1 MIRRRT
7 EFGLFFLVVAVVLG
21 LATAIG
27 AFQGSPAHAQEKHNG
42 TVSLSTDQTEVYEGA
57 AVVVTLNRNGG
68 PMGQAV
74 NVRVN
79 SWEYNRTTGFG
90 VNPSSQDHNVT
101 IEPGQDTATLTFTA
115 YVDGVSEP
123 GYDVVNISIQEVYNG
138 YQKGSPGQVN
148 IEINDPPSS
157 SAIIGISSS
166 LGTVAEGGIAV
177 FTLHRSG
184 DLSADVTVNL
194 RHDDPHEL
202 LRGNHWDPPPYYT
215 TEYTIQA
222 NDDERDLTLSIPD
235 DQRDVDG
242 QSFTLTVAPSDDYLL
257 GNTGLSTDTTWEV
270 TDNDTAQELEL
281 QFGGNGVSSFDAVN
295 EGDQTLKFV
304 VTRRRQDANGGQ
316 TATFVVRVETD
327 RSGPDPLL
335 DDWTEDVSTGRLF
348 REYPLELAGSETKVA
363 QDIEVIENGSEEG
376 DWSYWASIKTLEDVD
391 GNPITDA
398 QEAEYWTVKQGFREA
413 TVSATDSGGVTG
425 TVDLSTTQ
433 TEVYEG
439 AEVLFTLTR
448 SGGPIGEAR
457 TVEVS
462 VREPN
467 RSPVNP
473 LSTGVSYYATFEPW
487 ESTATLS
494 VVAYVDTETE
504 EVDPDPLEASLT
516 DAGTGYLIGT
526 TNAVV
531 VEINDPPNGSTIVD
545 IPSNSEIVDEGD
557 IATFT
562 LTRSG
567 DTSSNL
573 TVTLEYQ
580 DVHELLRG
588 NHWEPAPQLP
598 TAVTIPAGA
607 ATLDVSV
614 PVPDDQ
620 RDVTGNPRL
629 FWLRVAPSDD
639 YLLGGSGY
647 GPVAGTKV
655 RDNDTAQ
662 ELEFFWG
669 YFSEEDASW
678 EPGES
683 YITCNRSCPGPAE
696 GIFYYEDDRYFQRA
710 AEMEPPWPAHFQVI
724 RRAEDVG
731 QTATFVVRVEH
742 NRGWESPRHAHWP
755 IDPVTGKHYF
765 EFPLTLT
772 GNQRQVVGRI
782 ELLDSGLPDPRDY
795 EYSAEIKR
803 IEDVSNGS
811 VLDLT
816 TEAQYWTVNEKA
828 YHERKNVISPAR
840 PGWPIVYFSDASPD
854 PVMEGQEVTF
864 TLYFQRGNA
873 LEPLEVPV
881 RIWEPNRRGPD
892 GSNPSEQ
899 IHTVVFPA
907 DALTADFVYL
917 PKKTETFTV
926 TVTDDQEY
934 ESSDFL
940 HVELMN
946 SAQLYP
952 GFEDSARV
960 GIVDDDIVGITVGPT
975 AITAVGGRSN
985 EYSVALDT
993 RPSGD
998 VTVTID
1004 GAAGTDLI
1012 VDSSSLTFT
1021 PADWNTA
1028 QTISV
1033 TAVQN
1038 AAPGTV
1044 TLTHTVSSA
1053 DDALYDAETAEDVI
1067 VTILEAPDHPL
1078 VQVGATA
1085 SDQDLT
1091 VAEGGSETYSI
1102 VLSSQPAGDV
1112 TVDIG
1117 GVPGTDLSLDNTSL
1131 TFTDRDWNIPQTVT
1145 VTADQD
1151 ADVVDDTITLTHT
1164 VTSVDD
1170 GYYDGLTAGNVT
1182 VTVTDDDVP
1191 AVAVNFQQGTYTV
1204 VEGATVPVT
1213 VTLSADPK
1221 RTVDVPLTTANQGG
1235 ATGGDY
1241 SDVPSILTF
1250 NSGQTEQIFTF
1261 TAVQDTV
1268 DDNGESV
1275 RLGLGNTLPTG
1286 MFAGNTNESVVSIT
1300 DDDGPPVTVNFE
1312 YEFYTVLEGSTVA
1325 VTVTLSADPERA
1337 VTVPLTAA
1345 NRSGATSDDY
1355 SDVPADLTFNS
1366 GETEKSFT
1374 FTAIED
1380 AVDDEGESVR
1390 LGIGRPLPAGVSA
1403 GTLDQ
1408 AEVSISGERTTH
1420 IQRVNSNGTP
1430 SDNTTVA
1437 GLFTVRV
1444 HFLPSASELAVVDL
1458 EITGG
1463 TAQDILARPISSTNV
1478 WYVIALADDILPDE
1492 EAPTVTVRVPED
1504 VVEGGNPAAEVTYDV
1519 LPSFTA
1525 LLTTAATEPV
1535 TGNFNVT
1542 VTFSE
1547 DVTELPGPT
1556 ESGVWYFSPSEDLVI
1571 THGTYV
1577 RHRKDTDRV
1586 WTITVRPNRSPGLT
1600 TITLP
1605 YGTVATGFDTGVWN
1619 QEASLQVQA
1628 GKRSVAFGQ
1637 AAYTA
1642 DEGAAVT
1649 VTVTLDADPLT
1660 TVEIPL
1666 IVTDQSGAEAGDHSG
1681 ILASLTFNTGE
1692 TEKTFTFSATDDSID
1707 DDGES
1712 VKIAIGTPLPNGIK
1726 RGNTFETT
1734 VSITDYDTA
1743 GVNISE
1749 TSLEIEEGTSADY
1762 RVVLTSEPV
1771 GDVTVTMEG
1780 AAGTDLSLDNATLT
1794 FTPLDWSIPQT
1805 VTVTAN
1811 HDDDAVAEPVATI
1824 THKPSSA
1831 ADSIYEGLGVGG
1843 VEVIVVEDDSVGVTF
1858 NPKTPRVPEGGSRRY
1873 TWVLDSQPTDD
1884 VVVTIKS
1891 LGSVARVTVTPQN
1904 WSSPDARVVFAP
1916 NDTDTIDNSYF
1927 IAYSLSGGDYDRVDV
1942 NNFIYISVDDDPVMR
1957 YSLSEVAPVEED
1969 AGTVRLEIQA
1979 VTNEDGEPR
1988 IDYRLTLAALED
2000 TAEADRDF
2008 EGVQEVLNFAVDD
2021 FVEFVNDN
2029 GQTRYRQTVYF
2040 DFVIHDDLS
2049 AEEEESFLLRLWS
2062 AKGYKW
2068 PAYGVR
2074 ERRVTIIDNDSAGVT
2089 VNPTELTIEEGNSDT
2104 YDVVL
2109 NTEPAGDVTVT
2120 IGGATGT
2127 DLSLDKDTLTF
2138 TDQDWDQPQTVTVT
2152 ADHDSDAVD
2161 EAQVTLTHTASSLD
2175 DGAYDGLDADDV
2187 TVTVTDD
2194 DPQMDYSLVDAG
2206 PFDEDAGTV
2215 RVEVVAV
2222 TNEDGAPSIDYAV
2235 AVQSED
2241 VTTNSGGDYE
2251 EVDETLVFAVADFA
2265 AFTDGAGETR
2275 YRQSVYFD
2283 LVIFDNFYDE
2293 DAETFLLKLSESPG
2307 YEGSVFG
2314 VAQTEVTIND
2324 NDTAG
2329 VTISETS
2336 LDIREGVTA
2345 TYRVVL
2351 DSTPTWRN
2359 ATVTINDPANPEITA
2374 EPDSLIF
2381 NERNWDV
2388 PRIVTVTAGHD
2399 SDGIDEDATS
2409 ITHTVTSDFAQYD
2422 GLDADDVTVTV
2433 TDDDPQMD
2441 YSLVEAEP
2449 VDEDAGTVQ
2458 VEVVAVTNEDGAPS
2472 IDYAVAVQSEDVTA
2486 RSPGDYEE
2494 VDETLVFAV
2503 ADFAAFTDGAGETRY
2518 RQSVYFDLVIVDNFY
2533 DEDAETFLLKLS
2545 ESPGYEGSVFGVPQ
2559 TEVTI
2564 TDDDEPGVSIS
2575 KTSLDIEEGDSDT
2588 YEVEL
2593 DTEPAGN
2600 VMVTIGGTI
2609 GTDLSLDKDT
2619 LTFTEQNWDQ
2629 PQTVTVTADHD
2640 GDAVNEPQVTITHT
2654 ASSDDDTTYDDLRAG
2669 SITVTIT
2676 DDDEPGVSISK
2687 ASLDIEEGDSD
2698 TYEVK
2703 LDTEPAGN
2711 VMVTIGGTIG
2721 TDLSLDKDTLTF
2733 TEQNWDQPQ
2742 TVTVTADHD
2751 GDAVNEP
2758 QVTITHTASSDDDTT
2773 YDDLRAGS
2781 ITVTIT
2787 DDDEPGVSISK
2798 ASLDIE
2804 EGDSD
2809 TYEVKLDTE
2818 PAGNVMVTIGGTIGT
2833 DLSLD
2838 KDTLTFTE
2846 QNWDQPQTVTVTADH
2861 DDDAVNEDPVT
2872 LTHTVTTQ
2880 EGSDYDGVR
2889 AADVAATITDDDD
2902 PRVKVSYEKSSYTV
2916 DEGSSVTVTVK
2927 LDAAP
2932 ERQVIIPIETEDL
2945 GGASN
2950 ADYSGV
2956 PASVTFGP
2964 TDIEN
2969 EITFTAATDSVD
2981 DDEESVKLTFG
2992 STLPDRVSA
3001 GSISETTVSITDD
3014 DVPSVEVSFEQNSYT
3029 VAEGSTVT
3037 VKVKLSAE
3045 PERTVDITLVP
3056 ANQGDTS
3063 DADYSLSATSLTFNS
3078 GDTEKSFTFTA
3089 TDDSDNDDGE
3099 SVKLTFV
3106 NLPAGVSVGTPAETT
3121 VSITDDDV
3129 PAVAV
3134 SFQQNSYNV
3143 AEGSTVTVKVRLSAE
3158 PERTV
3163 DITLVP
3169 ANQGDTSD
3177 ADYSLSATS
3186 LTFNSG
3192 DTEKSFT
3199 FEAADDAED
3208 DDGETVKL
3216 TFVDLPAGVSVG
3228 TPAETT
3234 VSITDD
3240 DVPSVEVS
3248 FEQNSYTVAEGS
3260 GVTVK
3265 VKLNAEPE
3273 RPVDITLVPANQG
3286 GAGNADYSLS
3296 ATSLTF
3302 SPADTSKSFTFT
3314 ATDDSDNDDGE
3325 TVKLTFVNLPAGVS
3339 VGTPAE
3345 TTVSITDD
3353 DVPSVEVS
3361 LPAELL
3367 HRGRGQRRHG
3377 KGEAQRR
3384 AGAAGGH
3391 YAGPGEPGRG
3401 RQRRLLALG
3410 DQPHLQL
3417 RRHRE
3422 ELHLHG
3428 NR

>member
-1 MIRRRT
+1 MIRRHK

-57 AVVVTLNRNGG
+57 EVVVTLNRNGG

-123 GYDVVNISIQEVYNG
+123 GYDVLNVSIQEVSNG

-148 IEINDPPSS
+148 IEINDPPST

-166 LGTVAEGGIAV
+166 VGTVAEGGIAV

-222 NDDERDLTLSIPD
+222 NYDERDLTLSIPD

-270 TDNDTAQELEL
+270 IDDDTAQELEL
-281 QFGGNGVSSFDAVN
+281 QFGENGVSSFDAVN
-295 EGDQTLKFV
+295 EGNNTLKFV
-304 VTRRRQDANGGQ
+304 VSRRQQDADRGQ
-316 TATFVVRVETD
+316 TAPLVVRVETD
-327 RSGPDPLL
+327 RSGPDTLL
-335 DDWTEDVSTGRLF
+335 DDWMEDAASGRLF

-363 QDIEVIENGSEEG
+363 QDIEVIENGSAEG
-376 DWSYWASIKTLEDVD
+376 NWSYWASIKTLEDVD
-391 GNPITDA
+391 GNPITNA
-398 QEAEYWTVKQGFREA
+398 QEAEYWTVKPGFREA

-448 SGGPIGEAR
+448 SGGPMGEAR

-467 RSPVNP
+467 RSPFNP
-473 LSTGVSYYATFEPW
+473 LSTGVSYHATFEPW

-504 EVDPDPLEASLT
+504 EDGPDPLEASLT
-516 DAGTGYLIGT
+516 DAGTGYLIG
-526 TNAVV
+526 NAAAVV

-545 IPSNSEIVDEGD
+545 ITSYPDIVDEGD
-557 IATFT
+557 VAVFT

-607 ATLDVSV
+607 ATLDVSIS
-614 PVPDDQ
+614 VPDDQ
-620 RDVTGNPRL
+620 RDITGNPRH
-629 FWLRVAPSDD
+629 FWLRVVPSDD

-647 GPVAGTKV
+647 GPVVGTGV
-655 RDNDTAQ
+655 TDNDTAQ

-683 YITCNRSCPGPAE
+683 YLTCNRSCPGPAE
-696 GIFYYEDDRYFQRA
+696 GIFYYEDDRNFRRA

-811 VLDLT
+811 VLDLAA
-816 TEAQYWTVNEKA
+816 EAQYWTVNEKA

-854 PVMEGQEVTF
+854 PVMEGQEVTV
-864 TLYFQRGNA
+864 TVYFQRGNA

-907 DALTADFVYL
+907 DSLTADFVYL

-952 GFEDSARV
+952 GFEDSARL

-1004 GAAGTDLI
+1004 GATGTDLI

-1250 NSGQTEQIFTF
+1250 SSGQTEQIFTF

-1390 LGIGRPLPAGVSA
+1390 LRFGPTLPNGVSA

-1408 AEVSISGERTTH
+1408 AEVLISGERTTY

-1463 TAQDILARPISSTNV
+1463 TAQDILTRPMSSTNV
-1478 WYVIALADDILPDE
+1478 WYVIALADDILPGE
-1492 EAPTVTVRVPED
+1492 EAPTVTVRVPPD

-1525 LLTTAATEPV
+1525 VLTTAATEPV

-1577 RHRKDTDRV
+1577 RHRKVTDRV
-1586 WTITVRPNRSPGLT
+1586 WTITVKSNRSPGLT

-1628 GKRSVAFGQ
+1628 GNRSVAFGQ
-1637 AAYTA
+1637 AAYTV
-1642 DEGAAVT
+1642 DEGADVT
-1649 VTVTLDADPLT
+1649 VTVTLDADPLI

-1681 ILASLTFNTGE
+1681 IRASLTFNTGE

-1734 VSITDYDTA
+1734 VSITDDDTA

-1749 TSLEIEEGTSADY
+1749 SSLEIEEGTSAAY

-1780 AAGTDLSLDNATLT
+1780 AAGTDLSLDNAILT

-1805 VTVTAN
+1805 VAVMAD

-1831 ADSIYEGLGVGG
+1831 ADSIYEGLSVDG
-1843 VEVIVVEDDSVGVTF
+1843 VEVIVVEDDRVGVTV
-1858 NPKTPRVPEGGSRRY
+1858 RIGSLNIPDGESEEL
-1873 TWVLDSQPTDD
+1873 TVVLDSQPT
-1884 VVVTIKS
+1884 
-1891 LGSVARVTVTPQN
+1891 ANVTVTWVVDGGLISFDFTPQN
-1904 WSSPDARVVFAP
+1904 WHRPQAGYILAYEDR
-1916 NDTDTIDNSYF
+1916 DTIDRNHSISF
-1927 IAYSLSGGDYDRVDV
+1927 RPVVGGNYDGVSVREQIIRRVD
-1942 NNFIYISVDDDPVMR
+1942 NDPVMR
-1957 YSLSEVAPVEED
+1957 YSLAEVEPVEED
-1969 AGTVRLEIQA
+1969 VGTVRVGIQG
-1979 VTNEDGEPR
+1979 VTNEDGVPR

-2008 EGVQEVLNFAVDD
+2008 EGVQEILNFPVDD
-2021 FVEFVNDN
+2021 FEEFVNDN
-2029 GQTRYRQTVYF
+2029 GETRYRQTVYF
-2040 DFVIHDDLS
+2040 DFVIHDDIS
-2049 AEEEESFLLRLWS
+2049 AEEEESFRIRLWS

-2068 PAYGVR
+2068 PVYDVR

-2120 IGGATGT
+2120 IGGTTGT

-2152 ADHDSDAVD
+2152 ADHDSDAAD
-2161 EAQVTLTHTASSLD
+2161 EVPVTLTHTVSSPG

-2194 DPQMDYSLVDAG
+2194 DPQMEYSLVDAG

-2222 TNEDGAPSIDYAV
+2222 TNEDGV
-2235 AVQSED
+2235 
-2241 VTTNSGGDYE
+2241 
-2251 EVDETLVFAVADFA
+2251 
-2265 AFTDGAGETR
+2265 
-2275 YRQSVYFD
+2275 
-2283 LVIFDNFYDE
+2283 
-2293 DAETFLLKLSESPG
+2293 
-2307 YEGSVFG
+2307 
-2314 VAQTEVTIND
+2314 
-2324 NDTAG
+2324 
-2329 VTISETS
+2329 
-2336 LDIREGVTA
+2336 
-2345 TYRVVL
+2345 
-2351 DSTPTWRN
+2351 
-2359 ATVTINDPANPEITA
+2359 
-2374 EPDSLIF
+2374 
-2381 NERNWDV
+2381 
-2388 PRIVTVTAGHD
+2388 
-2399 SDGIDEDATS
+2399 
-2409 ITHTVTSDFAQYD
+2409 
-2422 GLDADDVTVTV
+2422 
-2433 TDDDPQMD
+2433 
-2441 YSLVEAEP
+2441 
-2449 VDEDAGTVQ
+2449 
-2458 VEVVAVTNEDGAPS
+2458 PS

-2518 RQSVYFDLVIVDNFY
+2518 RQSVYFDLVIVDNIY
-2533 DEDAETFLLKLS
+2533 DEDAETFLLKLL

-2564 TDDDEPGVSIS
+2564 NDNDTAGVTIS
-2575 KTSLDIEEGDSDT
+2575 ETSLDIREGATAT
-2588 YEVEL
+2588 YTVVL
-2593 DTEPAGN
+2593 DTRPSRDVTVTIHDPANTEVTAEPA
-2600 VMVTIGGTI
+2600 
-2609 GTDLSLDKDT
+2609 SR
-2619 LTFTEQNWDQ
+2619 TFTPNNWNVAK
-2629 PQTVTVTADHD
+2629 TVTVTAGHD
-2640 GDAVNEPQVTITHT
+2640 SDGIDEDATTITHT
-2654 ASSDDDTTYDDLRAG
+2654 VSSTLRP
-2669 SITVTIT
+2669 VRR
-2676 DDDEPGVSISK
+2676 PGRRRC
-2687 ASLDIEEGDSD
+2687 DR
-2698 TYEVK
+2698 
-2703 LDTEPAGN
+2703 
-2711 VMVTIGGTIG
+2711 
-2721 TDLSLDKDTLTF
+2721 
-2733 TEQNWDQPQ
+2733 
-2742 TVTVTADHD
+2742 D
-2751 GDAVNEP
+2751 GYGRRP
-2758 QVTITHTASSDDDTT
+2758 T
-2773 YDDLRAGS
+2773 
-2781 ITVTIT
+2781 
-2787 DDDEPGVSISK
+2787 
-2798 ASLDIE
+2798 
-2804 EGDSD
+2804 
-2809 TYEVKLDTE
+2809 
-2818 PAGNVMVTIGGTIGT
+2818 
-2833 DLSLD
+2833 
-2838 KDTLTFTE
+2838 
-2846 QNWDQPQTVTVTADH
+2846 
-2861 DDDAVNEDPVT
+2861 
-2872 LTHTVTTQ
+2872 
-2880 EGSDYDGVR
+2880 DGVH
-2889 AADVAATITDDDD
+2889 A
-2902 PRVKVSYEKSSYTV
+2902 
-2916 DEGSSVTVTVK
+2916 
-2927 LDAAP
+2927 
-2932 ERQVIIPIETEDL
+2932 
-2945 GGASN
+2945 GG
-2950 ADYSGV
+2950 
-2956 PASVTFGP
+2956 
-2964 TDIEN
+2964 
-2969 EITFTAATDSVD
+2969 
-2981 DDEESVKLTFG
+2981 
-2992 STLPDRVSA
+2992 R
-3001 GSISETTVSITDD
+3001 
-3014 DVPSVEVSFEQNSYT
+3014 
-3029 VAEGSTVT
+3029 
-3037 VKVKLSAE
+3037 
-3045 PERTVDITLVP
+3045 RTVCREC
-3056 ANQGDTS
+3056 G
-3063 DADYSLSATSLTFNS
+3063 Y
-3078 GDTEKSFTFTA
+3078 
-3089 TDDSDNDDGE
+3089 
-3099 SVKLTFV
+3099 
-3106 NLPAGVSVGTPAETT
+3106 
-3121 VSITDDDV
+3121 
-3129 PAVAV
+3129 
-3134 SFQQNSYNV
+3134 
-3143 AEGSTVTVKVRLSAE
+3143 
-3158 PERTV
+3158 
-3163 DITLVP
+3163 
-3169 ANQGDTSD
+3169 
-3177 ADYSLSATS
+3177 
-3186 LTFNSG
+3186 
-3192 DTEKSFT
+3192 
-3199 FEAADDAED
+3199 
-3208 DDGETVKL
+3208 
-3216 TFVDLPAGVSVG
+3216 
-3228 TPAETT
+3228 
-3234 VSITDD
+3234 
-3240 DVPSVEVS
+3240 
-3248 FEQNSYTVAEGS
+3248 
-3260 GVTVK
+3260 
-3265 VKLNAEPE
+3265 
-3273 RPVDITLVPANQG
+3273 
-3286 GAGNADYSLS
+3286 GAG
-3296 ATSLTF
+3296 
-3302 SPADTSKSFTFT
+3302 
-3314 ATDDSDNDDGE
+3314 
-3325 TVKLTFVNLPAGVS
+3325 
-3339 VGTPAE
+3339 
-3345 TTVSITDD
+3345 
-3353 DVPSVEVS
+3353 
-3361 LPAELL
+3361 
-3367 HRGRGQRRHG
+3367 RGRGGDKRRWSAEH
-3377 KGEAQRR
+3377 R
-3384 AGAAGGH
+3384 
-3391 YAGPGEPGRG
+3391 
-3401 RQRRLLALG
+3401 
-3410 DQPHLQL
+3410 L
-3417 RRHRE
+3417 RRC
-3422 ELHLHG
+3422 G
-3428 NR
+3428 AV